1 MKSPDI
7 IATNAVN
14 QTPERRRFKRFVLNG
29 GLLFSDRD
37 NLIGMAQVLDISRC
51 GVRCASISP
60 VACTICMLDNIE
72 LFGAEEN
79 LELTDLGGRMIRCSD
94 NLIPRQQDSSMCYYE
109 FGFEFFPRHYPQLT
123 RLKRFLSEED

>member
-1 MKSPDI
+1 MKAPDI
-7 IATNAVN
+7 KGNNSVN
-14 QTPERRRFKRFVLNG
+14 QYMERRRFKRFALKG

-37 NLIGMAQVLDISRC
+37 NLIGMAQVVDISRC

-72 LFGAEEN
+72 LFGSEEN
-79 LELTDLGGRMIRCSD
+79 LELTDLSGRMIRCSD
-94 NLIPRQQDSSMCYYE
+94 NLIPKPQETGMCYYE
-109 FGFEFFPRHYPQLT
+109 FGFEFFPRHYPQLI

>member
-7 IATNAVN
+7 RETTTVD
-14 QTPERRRFKRFVLNG
+14 QTSERRRFKRFVLNG

-37 NLIGMAQVLDISRC
+37 NLIGMAQVVDISRC

-79 LELTDLGGRMIRCSD
+79 LELNNLSGRMIRCSD
-94 NLIPRQQDSSMCYYE
+94 NLIPKQQNSDMCYYE

-123 RLKRFLSEED
+123 RLKGFLSEED